1 MPAGS
6 YASPVSSL
14 TDTAERA
21 VANAR
26 FSSVGRRLAGPKL
39 PLPLDLDAHA
49 PEIALVTWQALGV
62 VRRAL
67 ERNGGAVPPVTLA
80 LVCVNAGV
88 FFKPDGVW
96 FGDVCLNP
104 YAVLHL
110 NQLERLVTSAF
121 VHRDAFHLIGNMA
134 GLVQDGTDLEATE
147 GSKKFL
153 KRFVVALA
161 ASQLTL
167 VGLSSLER
175 KVRGR
180 GGAGAVDKWLKD
192 AGKAFD
198 RNFGLDADAN
208 GVPYSLSRT
217 RVRNPAL
224 LPFYTS
230 GVIGFSGV
238 NYALKVA
245 ACDKKPRDAIT
256 LLFGLVPVP
265 ARFAFWA
272 DLCVNTLISPSS
284 GTFAAHFAGCLA
296 GLITVYVPKMARRGV
311 GMRGR
316 GRRLGGRYLRGD
328 ERAGETRENARPPV
342 SRLVGSSGSGSSR
355 PVGTSTGGGR
365 RLGTRAEHE
374 AGVDSANERPRN
386 ATRTTDRGG
395 RVRRSIA
402 KFLLAPFAA
411 LQRAAAEGA
420 PLVVHAGFA
429 VGCVVLQQVMARHA
443 PGGILSTR
451 VVRTLPLVLERSLL
465 S

>member
-296 GLITVYVPKMARRGV
+296 GLITVYVPKMVKRGV

-328 ERAGETRENARPPV
+328 EREGPV

-386 ATRTTDRGG
+386 ATRRTDRDG

-451 VVRTLPLVLERSLL
+451 VVRTLPLVLERSLF